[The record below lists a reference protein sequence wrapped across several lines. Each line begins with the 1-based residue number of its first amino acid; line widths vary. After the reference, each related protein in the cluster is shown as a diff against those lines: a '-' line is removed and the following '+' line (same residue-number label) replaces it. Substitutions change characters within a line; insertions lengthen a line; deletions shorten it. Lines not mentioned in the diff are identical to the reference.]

1 MEGMARLFKALADET
16 RVRIMALILEHGEL
30 CVCDCMYILQI
41 SQSKASRHLR
51 YLANAGLLRPRRDAV
66 WMYYDVPKEPDPDR
80 DKLLDSLRGWITPER
95 DPEIAVRVKKWLEL
109 KANGQL
115 SCSVDA

>member
-1 MEGMARLFKALADET
+1 MERLARMFKALADET

-51 YLANAGLLRPRRDAV
+51 YLANAGLLKSRRDAV
-66 WMYYDVPKEPDPDR
+66 WMYYDVPEEPDADLG
-80 DKLLDSLRGWITPER
+80 KLLKGMKGWVTAKR
-95 DPEIAVRVKKWLEL
+95 DPELVAQVKKWRKL
-109 KANGQL
+109 KKNGKL
-115 SCSVDA
+115 SCSVET